1 MSQTSTFNSRYI
13 IGISFISALG
23 GYLFGFDFA
32 VISGALPFLR
42 VQFALDAW
50 WEGFL
55 TGSLAL
61 GCIVGCLIA
70 GRVADRYGRKPGLMT
85 AAIIFA
91 ISSIGVAL
99 AQTLTWFVVMRFA
112 AGIGV
117 GMASM
122 LCPMLLPRSRPLRYG
137 GATWLSTN

>member
-1 MSQTSTFNSRYI
+1 MSIQPIKFNHNYI

-42 VQFALDAW
+42 TQFLLDAW

-70 GRVADRYGRKPGLMT
+70 NRIADKYGRKPGLML
-85 AAIIFA
+85 AALIFA
-91 ISSIGVAL
+91 VS
-99 AQTLTWFVVMRFA
+99 
-112 AGIGV
+112 
-117 GMASM
+117 
-122 LCPMLLPRSRPLRYG
+122 
-137 GATWLSTN
+137 

>member
-1 MSQTSTFNSRYI
+1 MSSSKSFNSGYI
-13 IGISFISALG
+13 IGISFVSALG

-42 VQFALDAW
+42 KQFQLNST

-70 GRVADRYGRKPGLMT
+70 GRIAERYGRRPGLMV
-85 AAIIFA
+85 AASIFA
-91 ISSIGVAL
+91 LSSIAI
-99 AQTLTWFVVMRFA
+99 AFSPSLT
-112 AGIGV
+112 
-117 GMASM
+117 
-122 LCPMLLPRSRPLRYG
+122 
-137 GATWLSTN
+137 

>member
-1 MSQTSTFNSRYI
+1 MQSNPLKFNNTYI
-13 IGISFISALG
+13 VFISFISALG

-42 VQFALDAW
+42 SQFHLTPLM
-50 WEGFL
+50 EGFL

-61 GCIVGCLIA
+61 GCILGCLVA
-70 GRVADRYGRKPGLMT
+70 GRTADKYGRRPGLMVA
-85 AAIIFA
+85 AAIFSV
-91 ISSIGVAL
+91 SSLGMAFS
-99 AQTLTWFVVMRFA
+99 ATLNLFVVMRFC

-122 LCPMLLPRSRPLRYG
+122 LSPLYI
-137 GATWLSTN
+137 A

>member
-1 MSQTSTFNSRYI
+1 MSQQTATFNQRYI

-42 VQFALDAW
+42 TEFQLSVY

-70 GRVADRYGRKPGLMT
+70 GKLADKYGRKPGLMLS
-85 AAIIFA
+85 ASIFG
-91 ISSIGVAL
+91 ISSL
-99 AQTLTWFVVMRFA
+99 
-112 AGIGV
+112 
-117 GMASM
+117 GMAFS
-122 LCPMLLPRSRPLRYG
+122 S
-137 GATWLSTN
+137 

>member
-1 MSQTSTFNSRYI
+1 MQSTQPPVFKFNNGYI
-13 IGISFISALG
+13 LGISFISALG

-42 VQFALDAW
+42 TVFHLSSV

-61 GCIVGCLIA
+61 GCIVGCSAA
-70 GRVADRYGRKPGLMT
+70 GTLADRYGRKPGLIAA
-85 AAIIFA
+85 AAIFACSSLGMA
-91 ISSIGVAL
+91 ISANFTEFVA
-99 AQTLTWFVVMRFA
+99 MRFT

-117 GMASM
+117 GVGS
-122 LCPMLLPRSRPLRYG
+122 LFSPLYLAAGSPAKGRG
-137 GATWLSTN
+137 GNF